1 MSARPLKIVELS
13 LFFFSLSD
21 TDDCAP
27 YPCINNGTCV
37 DDVNNYTCTCH
48 PGFEGRNCSISKF
61 YFSFFLFFFN
71 WLRCVIEQNETTGK
85 PYSALLTGTGTTL
98 VLNTLYYFE
107 QDLPSF
113 YEAG

>member
-1 MSARPLKIVELS
+1 MHVTLALKGETAASVS
-13 LFFFSLSD
+13 
-21 TDDCAP
+21 
-27 YPCINNGTCV
+27 
-37 DDVNNYTCTCH
+37 
-48 PGFEGRNCSISKF
+48 SIF
-61 YFSFFLFFFN
+61 LSFFFFFN

-107 QDLPSF
+107 QFLPSY